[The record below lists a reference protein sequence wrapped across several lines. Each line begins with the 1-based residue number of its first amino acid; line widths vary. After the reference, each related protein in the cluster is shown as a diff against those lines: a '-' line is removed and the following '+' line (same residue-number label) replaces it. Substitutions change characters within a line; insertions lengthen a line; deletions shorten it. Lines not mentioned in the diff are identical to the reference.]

1 MDKSYRI
8 ADQGGLCIEVR
19 TTGTKLWRVRYRF
32 AGKASMIS
40 LGEYPIIGLA
50 EARQKQEE
58 IKTLLANNIDPAAH
72 RQQQKLD
79 LNNIDKNSF
88 AIIANEYAA
97 ERLREKSQTYI
108 DAFHRSMEKDV
119 FGVIGHK
126 NIKDVTKCNN

>member
-1 MDKSYRI
+1 MLNDTKIKKLKPMDKPYRI

-19 TTGTKLWRVRYRF
+19 STGAKLWRVRYRF

-108 DAFHRSMEKDV
+108 SM
-119 FGVIGHK
+119 
-126 NIKDVTKCNN
+126 